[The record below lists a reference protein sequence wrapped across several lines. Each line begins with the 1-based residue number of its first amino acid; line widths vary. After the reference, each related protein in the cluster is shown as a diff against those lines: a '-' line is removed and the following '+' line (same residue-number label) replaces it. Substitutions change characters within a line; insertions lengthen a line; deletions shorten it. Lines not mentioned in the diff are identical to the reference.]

1 MIDPRPSLYDWG
13 QRVRAVEDL
22 FNDGSHPQAEA
33 GALLVAAGTVGE
45 IVQVGYHA
53 EANIPVYL
61 VEFGRLVLGCY
72 EEEIMRDSAPA
83 GP

>member
-45 IVQVGYHA
+45 IDRKST
-53 EANIPVYL
+53 
-61 VEFGRLVLGCY
+61 RLNSSH
-72 EEEIMRDSAPA
+72 EWISRMPSSA
-83 GP
+83 